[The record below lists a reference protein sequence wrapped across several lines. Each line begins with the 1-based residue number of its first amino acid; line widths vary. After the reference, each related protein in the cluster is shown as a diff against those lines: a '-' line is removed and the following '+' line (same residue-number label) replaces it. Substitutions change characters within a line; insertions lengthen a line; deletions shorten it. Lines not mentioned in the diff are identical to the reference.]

1 MVDRVILKEGR
12 DLLGRV
18 LFEGN
23 EALVIDT
30 GHKTRRVSL
39 EDVLEVESVERSL
52 VEFLARFDAADQT
65 NPGQLLEIAAWAE
78 ENELPGEAR
87 NMYLRVLGIDPE
99 NEPAWT
105 KLGGTKSKRL
115 GWRLKVRGKH
125 LTIDQLRERVS
136 DWHNALELTTAHFLL
151 RTDIQPERAL
161 DLTINLER
169 AYLEFY
175 KLFGDEL
182 ELFVFNEVPSI
193 FVYASDEE
201 FPEPTFDGDNAWY
214 TEEDNIL
221 YVNGDELG
229 GADARESMRHFVD
242 LMMFTS
248 FKRTMGLDGKPAPFV
263 SRGVGLLFASA
274 LDFKEAWADWD
285 FDRPNQELFRRHAA
299 EAQPRSISEIVNVSE
314 GDYVSGDHAS
324 LNVAQTYTLTY
335 FLNFAENG
343 RYRPAAAKFFES
355 SFRGQSSATQLEK
368 IIGMDLDDLGE
379 MYEAFVDEEVQGF

>member
-1 MVDRVILKEGR
+1 MKEGR
-12 DLLGRV
+12 DLVGRV
-18 LFEGN
+18 LFEGE

-30 GHKTRRVSL
+30 GHKTRRVPL
-39 EDVLEVESVERSL
+39 ADVLEVESVERSL
-52 VEFLARFDAADQT
+52 IEFLGRFDAADLT
-65 NPGQLLEIAAWAE
+65 SPDQLLELAGWAE

-87 NMYLRVLGIDPE
+87 NMYLRVLSVDPE
-99 NEPAWT
+99 NEAAWT

-151 RTDIQPERAL
+151 RTDIKPERAL

-175 KLFGDEL
+175 ELFGKEL
-182 ELFVFNEVPSI
+182 ELFVFDEVPSI

-201 FPEPTFDGDNAWY
+201 FPEPTFDGVNAWY
-214 TEEDNIL
+214 TEDDNIL

-242 LMMFTS
+242 LMLYTS

-263 SRGVGLLFASA
+263 SRGVGLLFAAA

-285 FDRPNQELFRRHAA
+285 FDRPNQDMFRLHAA
-299 EAQPRSISEIVNVSE
+299 EEEPRSIAEIVNVSE

-355 SFRGQSSATQLEK
+355 SFRGQSSASQLEK
-368 IIGMDLDDLGE
+368 ILGTDLEEFGTQ
-379 MYEAFVDEEVQGF
+379 YEAYVDEMVQNF